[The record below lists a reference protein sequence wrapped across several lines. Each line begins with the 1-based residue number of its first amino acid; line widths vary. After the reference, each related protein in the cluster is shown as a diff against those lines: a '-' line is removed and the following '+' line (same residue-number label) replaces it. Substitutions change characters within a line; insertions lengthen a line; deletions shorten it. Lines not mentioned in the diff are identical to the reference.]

1 MKDNKIKIF
10 HTGDFHLDSPFSGC
24 NIKESD
30 ARRASLRNAFT
41 AALARAAADECD
53 LILIAGDLF
62 DCGYVTAETVKRVFR
77 ELEECG
83 IPVFIAPGNHDP
95 YRTGGIYE
103 REDKPK
109 NLFVFNSPELTKVDL
124 DPLPVSIHGYAFT
137 SDRIDEPPV
146 TLDKIELHPTNIN
159 ILLAHAD
166 LYSPLSK
173 YAPLSTAT
181 LEGSGF
187 AYAALGHV
195 HKADA
200 PVKCGATTVAYCGF
214 PEGRGFDELG
224 FGGALEV
231 TVDLSSGAAETERI
245 VLSSRRYMIESVDVT
260 GAESAKDTALAIEK
274 TVKEKG
280 FGEETSLRAVLV
292 GSVSPDF
299 TPDLN
304 LDASLFG
311 LSLLEIEN
319 STSPVYDDEMLKND
333 ISLRG
338 ALYRRLLP
346 ALSSDDKRE
355 RAVAAEALRLGLA
368 ALDGKQLLQ

>member
-1 MKDNKIKIF
+1 MKDNKLKIF

-30 ARRASLRNAFT
+30 ARRASLRDAFT
-41 AALARAAADECD
+41 AALARASADGCD

-62 DCGYVTAETVKRVFR
+62 DCGYVTPETVKRVFG
-77 ELEECG
+77 EIESCS
-83 IPVFIAPGNHDP
+83 IPVVIAPGNHDP
-95 YRTGGIYE
+95 YRAGGIYE
-103 REDKPK
+103 REDLPK
-109 NLFVFNSPELTKVDL
+109 NLFVFTTPALSRVDL
-124 DPLPVSIHGYAFT
+124 DSLGVSIHGYAFT
-137 SDRIDEPPV
+137 GDRIDEPPV
-146 TLDKIELHPTNIN
+146 TLDRINLHPTNVN

-166 LYSPLSK
+166 IYSPLSK

-195 HKADA
+195 HKAEA
-200 PVKCGATTVAYCGF
+200 PIKCGSATVSYCGF

-224 FGGALEV
+224 FGGAMEV
-231 TVDLSSGAAETERI
+231 TVDASSGEVETERVI
-245 VLSSRRYMIESVDVT
+245 LSSRRYMIELVDVT
-260 GAESAKDTALAIEK
+260 GAESAKDAALAIEK

-299 TPDLN
+299 IPDRTPD
-304 LDASLFG
+304 ASCFG
-311 LSLLEIEN
+311 LSMLEIEN
-319 STSPVYDDEMLKND
+319 ATTPVYDDEMLKND

-368 ALDGKQLLQ
+368 ALDGKQLL